1 MSPAGGIAAPSRRV
15 LVAVG
20 GNSLIRPG
28 QRGTIREQFE
38 NARLTAERLAEIVS
52 FGYRMVITH
61 GNGPQVGAQLLR
73 AEAGSSQT
81 YSQPLDVCVAAT
93 QGEIGY
99 ILQNSLHSELHRRGM
114 NIPVATIVTRVK
126 VDKSDPAFENPS
138 KPIGPFYHR
147 EDAEK
152 KRDELGWNI
161 IEDAA
166 RGYRRVVPSPT
177 PVAIMEIDVI
187 RRCVEQNMVVIAV
200 GGGGVPVISED
211 GDIKGIEAVIDK
223 DRSSAL
229 LASELRFD
237 LLIISTDVEFVY
249 LNYRKPDQA
258 AVREMS
264 VKEAKEY
271 LKQGQFYEGSMG
283 PKIEAAIDFIERGGR
298 EVIIT
303 DPSNLARAIKGE
315 VGTHIRIEH
324 GRKTTNE
331 TTSHN

>member
-1 MSPAGGIAAPSRRV
+1 MSPIGRIPTLSRRV
-15 LVAVG
+15 LVAIG
-20 GNSLIRPG
+20 GNSLIRSG

-38 NARLTAERLAEIVS
+38 NARLTAAQIAEIVAL
-52 FGYRMVITH
+52 GYRVVITH

-73 AEAGSSQT
+73 SEAGLAQT

-99 ILQNSLHSELHRRGM
+99 ILQNSLHSELQKRRM
-114 NIPVATIVTRVK
+114 DVPVATIVTRVK
-126 VDKSDPAFENPS
+126 VDKSDPAFGSPN

-177 PVAIMEIDVI
+177 PVGIMEIDVI
-187 RRCVEQNMVVIAV
+187 RKCVEQNIVVIAV
-200 GGGGVPVISED
+200 GGGGIPVISEN
-211 GDIKGIEAVIDK
+211 GDIRGIEAVIDK

-229 LASELRFD
+229 LANELGFD

-249 LNYRKPDQA
+249 LNYKKPDQVA
-258 AVREMS
+258 
-264 VKEAKEY
+264 VKEMTVKNAEEY
-271 LKQGQFYEGSMG
+271 SIQGQFSDGSMR
-283 PKIEAAIDFIERGGR
+283 PKIEAAMDFIRRGGE

-303 DPSNLARAIKGE
+303 DPSNLAQAVKSE
-315 VGTHIRIEH
+315 FGTHIR
-324 GRKTTNE
+324 K
-331 TTSHN
+331 